1 MRTTATFL
9 IALLSAL
16 ALAAC
21 GGEDEP
27 AAPSPE
33 QEQEAISETTI
44 DYLSAVVTGDGE
56 TACGHLTGDA
66 AEDIVTDYNA
76 SNLSK
81 FQDIEASDCTDAVES
96 FGSFIADFNEM
107 SEAETLEVAE
117 SATDP
122 GKVTL
127 TSDTTATITVAQEK
141 GEPPI
146 DYELVKE
153 GETWLLVTHNVSFT

>member
-1 MRTTATFL
+1 MQRALTCLTALVVIF
-9 IALLSAL
+9 AL
-16 ALAAC
+16 ASC

-27 AAPSPE
+27 AAPTPE
-33 QEQEAISETTI
+33 EEQAAVSEATI
-44 DYLSAVVTGDGE
+44 DYLSAVVTGDGD
-56 TACGHLTGDA
+56 TACGILTDEA
-66 AEDIVTDYNA
+66 AEEIVTDFNA

-81 FQDIEASDCTDAVES
+81 FQGVEAADCNEAVES
-96 FGSFIADFNEM
+96 FGSFIADFSEM
-107 SEAETLEVAE
+107 SEAETLEITE

-122 GKVTL
+122 SQVIL

-141 GEPPI
+141 GKPPI